1 MNQRNSFEMQAHDIQ
16 YRKRDKADHGQLG
29 DDNRFFED
37 KIDWTVFGATTFLV
51 TFGLIALA
59 VIYG

>member
-1 MNQRNSFEMQAHDIQ
+1 MKNKKVERASWEHNIETYI
-16 YRKRDKADHGQLG
+16 KPV
-29 DDNRFFED
+29 RFFED